1 MGQNFF
7 KMKTNKNTDKQK
19 LEKPIVIEIGDALE
33 IIKNEFRPG
42 TNDSIPAVENIN
54 TDGV

>member
-1 MGQNFF
+1 MGKSTKKIKKIKFI
-7 KMKTNKNTDKQK
+7 KPVKTDLGN
-19 LEKPIVIEIGDALE
+19 ALE

-42 TNDSIPAVENIN
+42 TNDSIPAVQNIN